1 MNREKKLSSDNNR
14 MVYRLSLGSSSLGLI
29 SPYLFIERLKEII
42 LIKIPNIKI
51 DILYNPKDKAKSV
64 IQLTCFS
71 SKELPDYQ
79 INNLQEEIAFIAA
92 TLRDELA
99 SRIEDAR
106 RSVA

>member
-1 MNREKKLSSDNNR
+1 MNRKSNSDNSKV
-14 MVYRLSLGSSSLGLI
+14 VYQLSLESSSLGLI
-29 SPYLFIERLKEII
+29 SPYLFIERLKDLI
-42 LIKIPNIKI
+42 LIKIPNIKT
-51 DILYNPKDKAKSV
+51 DILYNPKDKGKSV
-64 IQLTCFS
+64 IELTCFC

-92 TLRDELA
+92 TLHDELL